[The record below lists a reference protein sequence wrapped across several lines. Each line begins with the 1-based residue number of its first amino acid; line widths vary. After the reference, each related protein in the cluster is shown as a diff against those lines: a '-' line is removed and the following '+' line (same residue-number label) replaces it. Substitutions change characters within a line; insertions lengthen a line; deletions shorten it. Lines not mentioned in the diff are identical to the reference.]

1 MSETLLGRIE
11 RLKKEL
17 VQAEKEWKE
26 EEAKTPE
33 IRLAD
38 LIHKIRCNANH
49 TDGCGWFY
57 EKNDDYLK
65 HSTTRNHYY
74 KQAVKILANE
84 DIDTVVRIISK
95 FADNR

>member
-1 MSETLLGRIE
+1 MSEPLLGRID

-17 VQAEKEWKE
+17 LKAETELTE
-26 EEAKTPE
+26 EQSKTPE

-38 LIHKIRCNANH
+38 LLHRIICRASHI
-49 TDGCGWFY
+49 DQCGWEY
-57 EKNDDYLK
+57 EKNTDYTK
-65 HSTTRNHYY
+65 PNTERNHYY
-74 KQAVKILANE
+74 KNAVKILANE

>member
-17 VQAEKEWKE
+17 LKAETELQE
-26 EEAKTPE
+26 EQAKTPE
-33 IRLAD
+33 VRLAD
-38 LIHKIRCNANH
+38 LIHNIRCKANH
-49 TDGCGWFY
+49 VDDCGWFY

-65 HSTTRNHYY
+65 NSTTRNHYY
-74 KQAVKILANE
+74 KHAVKILANE

-95 FADNR
+95 FADTR